1 MAQTESMTLLLP
13 TPSADDL
20 RALQADLGRSEGRDL
35 SAREMGEL
43 LGYQGRGVADKRWRE
58 YVAGRPLDAHR
69 WTLTLLALGR
79 HPTHSVSPA
88 SGVEGCKRS
97 G

>member
-1 MAQTESMTLLLP
+1 MAPVQSMTLLLP
-13 TPSADDL
+13 TPSVEEL
-20 RALQADLGRSEGRDL
+20 RALQADLGRAAGHDL

-69 WTLTLLALGR
+69 WTLLMLQLNR
-79 HPTHSVSPA
+79 HPDAKVTP
-88 SGVEGCKRS
+88 R
-97 G
+97 

>member
-1 MAQTESMTLLLP
+1 MSLLLP
-13 TPSADDL
+13 TPSVDEL
-20 RALQADLGRSEGRDL
+20 RALQADLGRAAGHDL

-69 WTLTLLALGR
+69 WTLLMLQLNR
-79 HPTHSVSPA
+79 HPHHRLAT
-88 SGVEGCKRS
+88 R
-97 G
+97 